1 MIKIILATMISLGIT
16 SSTLACELCKSQQ
29 PKVLRELAHGM
40 GPQGAVDY
48 LIVWTGVAVVIL
60 ALITTLYFLL
70 FPSKAD
76 AYFQIKN
83 MNFEAKSNL

>member
-1 MIKIILATMISLGIT
+1 MKKTILATMISLGIT

-60 ALITTLYFLL
+60 ALITTLYFL
-70 FPSKAD
+70 S
-76 AYFQIKN
+76 YC
-83 MNFEAKSNL
+83 